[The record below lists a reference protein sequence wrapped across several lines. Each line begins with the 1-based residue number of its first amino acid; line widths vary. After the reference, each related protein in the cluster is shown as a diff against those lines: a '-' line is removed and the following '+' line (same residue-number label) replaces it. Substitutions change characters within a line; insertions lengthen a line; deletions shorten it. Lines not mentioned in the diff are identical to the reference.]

1 WLQDMILLSSLVSG
15 ALSIIH
21 PQLYADGMRRIH
33 ALESWST
40 MNNSRMNR
48 ALSVWPTAF
57 TNISLIANQSTP
69 LHCDPQSRC
78 DWFDMIINV
87 GEYDHCTMA
96 IPTLGVELLYK
107 PGTAVAFSGR
117 LLQHGVNA
125 VEGNRYCLTYY
136 MRDNIH
142 YWAKVPRCADWMRM
156 DSLEDA
162 LRPTLL

>member
-1 WLQDMILLSSLVSG
+1 MILPSSLVSG

-21 PQLYADGMRRIH
+21 PQLYADGMRGIH
-33 ALESWST
+33 VLESWSA
-40 MNNSRMNR
+40 MNNSCMNR
-48 ALSVWPTAF
+48 ALSIWPTTF

-69 LHCDPQSRC
+69 LHHDPQSC
-78 DWFDMIINV
+78 ANWFDMIINV
-87 GEYDHCTMA
+87 GKYDHCAMA

-107 PGTAVAFSGR
+107 PGTTVAFPGR
-117 LLQHGVNA
+117 LLQHGVNV

-136 MRDNIH
+136 MRDNIY

-156 DSLEDA
+156 DGLEDT